1 MVEAFRT
8 PRGLLSAVPWEI
20 VSLLVALA
28 IALAAPVEGL
38 EARLRAV
45 QLELAGSASPPLSA
59 AVVLVEPAPDCG
71 PMIAQL
77 TREAGAREFA
87 LLPPVERVCPG
98 SSRHDAR
105 VTSVSADSLYQANGG
120 VFGVRPN
127 TPLANVVPFGW
138 VAPHDARAVPT
149 LRLERLGE
157 IGTEFFAGRLVVV
170 GLDQM
175 NTAVSA
181 ENVAGAL
188 AAAKERG
195 TRSLLPS
202 EAAFFVLG
210 VLAILGAHATRWG
223 RHLPVGRTGRGGAIA
238 GSVALFLMLALLSQL
253 GAFGVGFLLPLVRAG
268 LCLSI
273 AGVLS
278 ESRNVLLE
286 RRARFQATTLLEEA
300 YRRKTAGLSQESDAA
315 FWARLASR
323 AAQAHPADEVLV
335 AELPP
340 FRWHLKV
347 WAHGSVDESIIKERR
362 RDIRRGPYSDDRGVP
377 HTTLTRGYLCVKDW
391 SALLVPMI
399 AEQDVEGYLM
409 LLGPRA
415 EAEYRRAPERAD
427 RVAGELAALARR
439 RRLALSG
446 RSVAAEEPEHLLD
459 KTRGML
465 EELGLMTALFENAP
479 VGLLYADSFGD
490 VRLIGRELAGLLSGL
505 GVDVPPSADS
515 GLLESGALPLS
526 RVLHAF
532 SRDKNLG
539 DLSQGEIRLDVQH
552 PTGTVRLVAKAIY
565 GKDGGLNGYV
575 ASAAADQEM
584 QAAEGAQITQ
594 LALSGRDALAVFS
607 MTDLVGSLLA
617 EAGELGETRVR
628 LQTPRTH
635 GTVVAHREAVR
646 CALREFVLDVSAR
659 TAESRAVITIEDAD
673 GYVEL
678 KFLDVQL
685 GVPAGAVRRAL
696 ATPSIPP
703 PGLGTVGQLAKAIED
718 SHGRVRVES
727 DVDWGTTVTIE
738 LVRAR
743 PRIEAER
750 RLQGDVALAKTLE
763 FMRT

>member
-8 PRGLLSAVPWEI
+8 PKGLWSFVPWEI

-28 IALAAPVEGL
+28 IALAAPVDGFET
-38 EARLRAV
+38 RLRAV
-45 QLELAGSASPPLSA
+45 QLELAGSSSPPSSA
-59 AVVLVEPAPDCG
+59 AVVLVEPGPDCG
-71 PMIAQL
+71 QMIAQL
-77 TREAGAREFA
+77 TRERGAREFV
-87 LLPPVERVCPG
+87 LVSPVDVICPG
-98 SSRHDAR
+98 SSEQSAH
-105 VTSVSADSLYQANGG
+105 VTVVSPASLYQANGG
-120 VFGVRPN
+120 IFGVRPN
-127 TPLANVVPFGW
+127 TSLADVVPSGW
-138 VAPHDARAVPT
+138 VAPHDSRAVPT
-149 LRLERLGE
+149 LRLERLADV
-157 IGTEFFAGRLVVV
+157 GTEFFTGRLIVV
-170 GLDQM
+170 GLDQVS
-175 NTAVSA
+175 TAFTP
-181 ENVAGAL
+181 EKIAGAL

-195 TRSLLPS
+195 ARSLLPS

-223 RHLPVGRTGRGGAIA
+223 RHLPVGRTGRGGAVA
-238 GSVALFLMLALLSQL
+238 GSLAIFLILALASQL
-253 GAFGVGFLLPLVRAG
+253 GAFGVGFLFPLVRAG

-286 RRARFQATTLLEEA
+286 RRARFQATVLLEEA

-340 FRWHLKV
+340 FRWHLKI

-377 HTTLTRGYLCVKDW
+377 TTSLTRGYLCVKDW
-391 SALLVPMI
+391 SAVLVPMI

-415 EAEYRRAPERAD
+415 EAEYKRAPERAD
-427 RVAGELAALARR
+427 RVAGELAALAHR

-446 RSVAAEEPEHLLD
+446 RSAAAEEPEQLLE

-490 VRLIGRELAGLLSGL
+490 VRLMGREIAGLLSGL
-505 GVDVPPSADS
+505 GVDVPPSTDS

-526 RVLHAF
+526 RILHAF

-539 DLSQGEIRLDVQH
+539 DLSQGEMRLDAEYH
-552 PTGTVRLVAKAIY
+552 GGTVRLVAKAIY

-575 ASAAADQEM
+575 ASAAPVQEVQM
-584 QAAEGAQITQ
+584 VGGAEITQ
-594 LALSGRDALAVFS
+594 LPASRRDPLAVFS
-607 MTDLVGSLLA
+607 MTELMGDLLGEA
-617 EAGELGETRVR
+617 EAMGETGVR

-635 GTVVAHREAVR
+635 GTVVAHRESVR
-646 CALREFVLDVSAR
+646 RALREFVLDVSAR
-659 TAESRAVITIEDAD
+659 TVESRAVITIDDAD
-673 GYVEL
+673 GSVEL

-703 PGLGTVGQLAKAIED
+703 PGLGAVGQLAKSIED

-738 LVRAR
+738 FVRAR
-743 PRIEAER
+743 PRVEAER
-750 RLQGDVALAKTLE
+750 RSTGDAPRAKTLE
-763 FMRT
+763 FVRK